1 MTFRQDLRPRPQEA
15 GTATSADL
23 ERLARVVR
31 SSLGIDLQPAKSSV
45 VRHRLGARMRELGLS
60 SLGAYLDLI
69 EAPWAEDERDKLIS
83 ATTTNVTHFFREAHH
98 FDMFERDVL
107 PGLIEQAKAGGR
119 VRIWSAG
126 CSTGQEPFSVAA
138 CIVGL
143 CPEAA
148 QFDIRV
154 LATDVDQGVL
164 EQARDATYPVA
175 EADLLP
181 PERRR
186 ALFGESTHAGSAKIR
201 DAVLGLV
208 SFKRL
213 NLVKTWPMKHPF
225 DVIFCRNVAIYLDKT
240 VREDLWR
247 RFTDALR
254 DGGVLFIGHS
264 ERVLGSAIERLDHAG
279 TTAYRK
285 RPAPRPSSSRI

>member
-107 PGLIEQAKAGGR
+107 PGLIEQTRGGR
-119 VRIWSAG
+119 VFHSIEELEKMLESEISVNPDLSAFH
-126 CSTGQEPFSVAA
+126 P
-138 CIVGL
+138 
-143 CPEAA
+143 
-148 QFDIRV
+148 RV
-154 LATDVDQGVL
+154 HLSG
-164 EQARDATYPVA
+164 
-175 EADLLP
+175 
-181 PERRR
+181 
-186 ALFGESTHAGSAKIR
+186 
-201 DAVLGLV
+201 
-208 SFKRL
+208 
-213 NLVKTWPMKHPF
+213 
-225 DVIFCRNVAIYLDKT
+225 YLDLIASLKSDQ
-240 VREDLWR
+240 EN
-247 RFTDALR
+247 
-254 DGGVLFIGHS
+254 
-264 ERVLGSAIERLDHAG
+264 HAH
-279 TTAYRK
+279 A
-285 RPAPRPSSSRI
+285 